1 MNVLLAGLFSLNDNA
16 SLMLSRSE
24 KNGALWL
31 GNSDAIIDS
40 KFLIQNDIKVVIN
53 CTPHLPFIYETNQ
66 PIKGLTDLET
76 IRLPVHDSLLDK
88 DIYLMENYYHDILP
102 FTLNKLINEKKNVII
117 NCRAGRQRSAS
128 IVALVLFMIA
138 DMTHLIET
146 HLPRKESKSEL
157 MRSVIKYILKKRPQS
172 FSCGLRINFKRS
184 LENFLGFKF

>member
-1 MNVLLAGLFSLNDNA
+1 MNSLLAGLFCLNDNA
-16 SLMLSRSE
+16 TLMLSRSE

-31 GNSDAIIDS
+31 GNAEAIIDAQ
-40 KFLIQNDIKVVIN
+40 FLIRNDIKVVIN

-66 PIKGLTDLET
+66 SIKGIRDLET
-76 IRLPVHDSLLDK
+76 VRLPVHDSLLDK

-102 FTLNKLINEKKNVII
+102 FTLNKLIKEKKNVII

-128 IVALVLFMIA
+128 IVALVLFMLA
-138 DMTHLIET
+138 VTDVTNVT
-146 HLPRKESKSEL
+146 DVTSTKPEL
-157 MRSVIKYILKKRPQS
+157 MRAVIKYILKKRPQA